1 MPICY
6 AYPLFIFSLKKSHTI
21 TDMQRHNFIYDSI
34 ITNLLYSFYTNFT
47 SFIDTHDLAEP
58 LRPIKRLLFDEIDK

>member
-1 MPICY
+1 
-6 AYPLFIFSLKKSHTI
+6 
-21 TDMQRHNFIYDSI
+21 MQRHNFIYDSI

-58 LRPIKRLLFDEIDK
+58 LRPIERLPFDEIEKDLFAGNIIF